1 MVLCRRYFYVKSCFF
16 SPCLNYLHILLLI
29 TNRNYLTTKSLVQFL
44 WYSFKMIYSAIPFQI
59 EKNKLSTEKV
69 KDVLMKYLKGAFI
82 LITYC
87 LIT

>member
-1 MVLCRRYFYVKSCFF
+1 
-16 SPCLNYLHILLLI
+16 
-29 TNRNYLTTKSLVQFL
+29 
-44 WYSFKMIYSAIPFQI
+44 MIYSAIPFQI